1 MILSGRG
8 MALSVLSSVLF
19 AVMPVYFN
27 YLEPL
32 DGVQVLTQRILW
44 SIPMVLLLLV
54 LTRQGAMLR
63 QALARLLREP
73 RLILALIG
81 STLLVGSQWG
91 VFVWATMTGHTLDIT
106 LGYFLL
112 PLVMVIVGRMFYGEE
127 MRPLYRVAV
136 VFALIGVIHE
146 WWATGAFSWVTL
158 VSALGYPPYFML
170 RRWMKI
176 DALSGFILEMLCMTP
191 LAIVLLYFFSPA
203 SALQVAPSLWI
214 LLPGLG
220 LLSAVAF
227 GAMMAASRLLPMGLF
242 GILSYI
248 EPALLVFVAILLL
261 DEAFVSSQLWTYGPI
276 WTAVLLVCLDSARL
290 LKKQLR
296 RGLENV

>member
-261 DEAFVSSQLWTYGPI
+261 DEAFVSSLLWTYGPI